1 MMDMQKMCITNGSAI
16 MQTSSTASTT
26 DPSTLSP
33 PPAAWLREAA
43 RRFGET
49 EGAEPFSESRSFE
62 QDGIRYSPLR
72 IEDAPRERWVLV
84 ASQPCPAGVEE
95 PVWTSLLLHLNAP
108 AMALGSVGI
117 GLDRTGRAVVVH
129 GVPPSHVGD
138 AALLA
143 QDLFQLSYFSGM
155 LRESALGVQHHLPSM
170 IEAHALRQAG
180 SASGPEAAP
189 PEMPPLPPGLEA
201 TAQAQAGADWHC
213 SLLRKALDELGAAAS
228 GTHDL
233 PLGSIARLQ
242 GKDIQI
248 AACGDGRTLLL
259 SAPLDR
265 ALADS
270 AGRTAALQAN
280 VELMLIAGCALS
292 LSPEGTFVQTRWDS
306 TGMDGTDLAVQL
318 DGFAALAAS
327 MDGPPA
333 SMQ

>member
-1 MMDMQKMCITNGSAI
+1 
-16 MQTSSTASTT
+16 MQTSPTASTT
-26 DPSTLSP
+26 DPSTPSP
-33 PPAAWLREAA
+33 TPAAWLREAA

-49 EGAEPFSESRSFE
+49 EGAEPFSEARSFE
-62 QDGIRYSPLR
+62 QDGIRYRPLR
-72 IEDAPRERWVLV
+72 IEDAPQERWALV

-108 AMALGSVGI
+108 SMALGSIGI
-117 GLDRTGRAVVVH
+117 GLDSAGRAVVVH

-155 LRESALGVQHHLPSM
+155 LRESALGVQHHLSSM
-170 IEAHALRQAG
+170 IDAHALRQAG

-201 TAQAQAGADWHC
+201 TVQAQAGADWHRP
-213 SLLRKALDELGAAAS
+213 LLGQALDELGAAAS
-228 GTHDL
+228 GTPGL
-233 PLGSIARLQ
+233 PLGAIVRLQ

-265 ALADS
+265 PLADS
-270 AGRTAALQAN
+270 AERTAALQAN

-306 TGMDGTDLAVQL
+306 AGMDGTDLAVQL
-318 DGFAALAAS
+318 DGFAALSAS
-327 MDGPPA
+327 MDGTSA

>member
-1 MMDMQKMCITNGSAI
+1 MMDMQKMCITNGSVI

-33 PPAAWLREAA
+33 SPVAWLREAA

-201 TAQAQAGADWHC
+201 TVQAQAGADWHR
-213 SLLRKALDELGAAAS
+213 SILRQALDELGAAAS
-228 GTHDL
+228 GTPDL
-233 PLGSIARLQ
+233 PLGAIARLQ

-306 TGMDGTDLAVQL
+306 AGMDGTDLAVQL